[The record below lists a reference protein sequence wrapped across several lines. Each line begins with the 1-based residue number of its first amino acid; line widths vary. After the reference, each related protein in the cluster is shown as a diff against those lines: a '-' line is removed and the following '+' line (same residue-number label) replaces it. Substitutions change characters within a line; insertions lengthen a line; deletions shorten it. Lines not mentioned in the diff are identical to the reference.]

1 MVSPLILGLD
11 ADDTL
16 WENQARFDTAQAKLR
31 DLLSPWVEG
40 EVVDETL
47 LNIERN
53 NVKLY
58 GYGVKSF
65 TLSSIQAAVELTNGE
80 ITADLTTA
88 IIESGWW
95 IIEHPVEILPE
106 VAATLKILS
115 SNYQLLL
122 ITKGD
127 PADQYKKINAS
138 GLSHY
143 FRGIEV
149 VQEKDPDTYL
159 ELLERHNVEVKDF
172 VMVGN
177 SVPSDVLP
185 ILSIQGRAIHIP
197 HHSTWGH
204 EQVDESVVK
213 SFKFPVIESFSQLPD
228 ILATF
233 SEN

>member
-1 MVSPLILGLD
+1 MSPPLTLGLD

-16 WENQARFDTAQAKLR
+16 WENQARFDFAQGNLR
-31 DLLSPWVEG
+31 DLLSPWVDG

-65 TLSSIQAAVELTNGE
+65 TLSSIQAAVELTKGE
-80 ITADLTTA
+80 MTADLTTA
-88 IIESGWW
+88 IIESGWG

-106 VAATLKILS
+106 VAETLEILS
-115 SNYQLLL
+115 DCYQLLL

-127 PADQYKKINAS
+127 PTDQYKKISAS
-138 GLSHY
+138 GLSDY
-143 FRGIEV
+143 FEGIEV
-149 VQEKDPDTYL
+149 VREKDPNTYL
-159 ELLERHNVEVKDF
+159 ELLVRHNVDIKDF

-185 ILSIQGRAIHIP
+185 VLSIEGRAIHIP

-204 EQVDESVVK
+204 EQVDESVVE
-213 SFKFPVIESFSQLPD
+213 SLTFPVVDSFSQLPD
-228 ILATF
+228 ILADLPK
-233 SEN
+233 S

>member
-1 MVSPLILGLD
+1 MASPLTLGLD

-31 DLLSPWVEG
+31 DLLSPWVQG

-80 ITADLTTA
+80 ITADLTTS

-106 VAATLKILS
+106 VAETLKILS
-115 SNYQLLL
+115 NDYELLL

-143 FRGIEV
+143 FMGIEV
-149 VQEKDPDTYL
+149 VQEKDPDT
-159 ELLERHNVEVKDF
+159 
-172 VMVGN
+172 
-177 SVPSDVLP
+177 
-185 ILSIQGRAIHIP
+185 
-197 HHSTWGH
+197 
-204 EQVDESVVK
+204 
-213 SFKFPVIESFSQLPD
+213 
-228 ILATF
+228 
-233 SEN
+233 